1 MRRNLILLA
10 QCVLVGAIAL
20 GTAWAWIRLTDS
32 GTLSPGA
39 VIVCTA
45 ISVALALAAESAI
58 GAVRR
63 GQPRR
68 AHARTTPTNT
78 RKDGVTP

>member
-1 MRRNLILLA
+1 VQRIPPLLA
-10 QCVLVGAIAL
+10 QSALVGGIAL

-45 ISVALALAAESAI
+45 ISVALALAVEAAI
-58 GAVRR
+58 EAVRR
-63 GQPRR
+63 GRPRR
-68 AHARTTPTNT
+68 THARPRPTT
-78 RKDGVTP
+78 RKDTA